1 MKNKHLICVVN
12 NLRHMHCLSF
22 SKNAHKMH
30 YITNTLKLTLLTA
43 CNIWCFH
50 SDAAQDQIF
59 QDVVLC
65 QLVSS

>member
-1 MKNKHLICVVN
+1 
-12 NLRHMHCLSF
+12 
-22 SKNAHKMH
+22 MH

-50 SDAAQDQIF
+50 DDIAQDQVF

-65 QLVSS
+65 QPVSG